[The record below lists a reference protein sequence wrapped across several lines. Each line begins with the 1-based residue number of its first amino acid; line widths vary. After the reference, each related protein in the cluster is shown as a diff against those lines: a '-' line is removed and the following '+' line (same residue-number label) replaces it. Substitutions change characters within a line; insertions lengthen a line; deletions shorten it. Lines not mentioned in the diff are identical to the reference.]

1 MTGSRSEL
9 DESSNSEVDG
19 VIAAMLIS
27 LEQGTP
33 LKLEDWVARYPD
45 LEEKLR
51 DFFQDHVR
59 MEAALADPGQSA
71 SALHAG
77 ESAEP
82 PDSFADMENQSFGD
96 YLLVKEIDRGGMG
109 VIFEALDQKLNR
121 RVAIKMIK
129 SGGLA
134 SATEVARFH
143 AEANSAA
150 SLDHAH
156 IVPVYDSG
164 QIQGLHFFSM
174 ALIEGETLSAKIMKG
189 PLDVQEAVMVAK
201 KIASAIAYAHR
212 EGVIHRDLK
221 PGNILIDQNN
231 EPRITDF
238 GLAHNPNMNQQL
250 TTDGQILGTPAYMP
264 PEQARG
270 QSVAANPAA
279 DVYSIGAILFHCLTA
294 QAPHTADNPLDVLL
308 RVQEVAPLPPHK
320 LNPKVSK
327 PLSDIVLRCL
337 EKKPA
342 NRYETATQLER
353 DLDRF
358 LRGETPEAGQVGRI
372 QKIRRTCRRHPLL
385 TAHLGGIST
394 IFAVST
400 LFFLSHQDLGYYLGH
415 SMIMVL
421 WAALCFPLAR
431 GIRNTVWRDQ
441 IEAIWGSVDVV
452 AFTLLLHGVDGPAK
466 TTYLIGYPFIIA
478 SSGFFG
484 RRRLVLAITAQCITA
499 YLLLCFLHTEDL
511 IPIGDPERPNLNR
524 RIHQPLFYC
533 CGLFLIGMVIRA
545 QVKRLRSMSQY
556 FEVNR

>member
-109 VIFEALDQKLNR
+109 VIFEAHDQRLNR

-201 KIASAIAYAHR
+201 KISSAIAYAHR

-358 LRGETPEAGQVGRI
+358 
-372 QKIRRTCRRHPLL
+372 
-385 TAHLGGIST
+385 
-394 IFAVST
+394 
-400 LFFLSHQDLGYYLGH
+400 
-415 SMIMVL
+415 
-421 WAALCFPLAR
+421 
-431 GIRNTVWRDQ
+431 
-441 IEAIWGSVDVV
+441 
-452 AFTLLLHGVDGPAK
+452 
-466 TTYLIGYPFIIA
+466 
-478 SSGFFG
+478 
-484 RRRLVLAITAQCITA
+484 
-499 YLLLCFLHTEDL
+499 
-511 IPIGDPERPNLNR
+511 
-524 RIHQPLFYC
+524 
-533 CGLFLIGMVIRA
+533 
-545 QVKRLRSMSQY
+545 
-556 FEVNR
+556 